1 MSLRAA
7 VDDAVAWAIGRGG
20 RAEAL
25 AELALS
31 VAREIE
37 AVEQVER
44 EKPPPVAQLAK
55 ELRATLEDLEGLRD
69 SDDAEASL
77 GTVLSSPV
85 WDASQ
90 SG

>member
-1 MSLRAA
+1 VA
-7 VDDAVAWAIGRGG
+7 VQDAVEWALGKGG
-20 RAEAL
+20 RATAL

-37 AVEQVER
+37 AVEGAER
-44 EKPPPVAQLAK
+44 DKPPPVAQLAK

-77 GTVLSSPV
+77 GVVLSSPV
-85 WDASQ
+85 WDSAE